1 MNEPENRTT
10 NYAIGKKREPLV
22 RIEKLN
28 LPPKQTG
35 RAARLEEEKKA
46 QSNQVNAGGII
57 RTEHSYGPG
66 IHLRSPS
73 DQETYSSSPHSVLP
87 DRLGPRT
94 RNDRRTNQIPPSYSK
109 QPEQGDSELRR
120 GGREKGRERE
130 RGEGDE
136 RTLVVTSAAQPR
148 RPWRAPP
155 STRRARPPPAAPAP
169 PRRRRS
175 TRTAPSPPRRLCLLS
190 CCSDPPPPPPVA
202 CFEFDSIVSSP
213 STTSSSCTFDSALP
227 RRRRSR
233 IGRIST
239 NLFSSCRRWG
249 VGVGAGDSR
258 SFRGAHLPAAPCG
271 G

>member
-1 MNEPENRTT
+1 MAQESTSDPHRIKKPTPPPPILFFLTGSDHVRETIEEQTKFLLPIPSNR
-10 NYAIGKKREPLV
+10 NRGIPSSAEGE
-22 RIEKLN
+22 
-28 LPPKQTG
+28 G
-35 RAARLEEEKKA
+35 R
-46 QSNQVNAGGII
+46 
-57 RTEHSYGPG
+57 
-66 IHLRSPS
+66 
-73 DQETYSSSPHSVLP
+73 
-87 DRLGPRT
+87 
-94 RNDRRTNQIPPSYSK
+94 
-109 QPEQGDSELRR
+109 
-120 GGREKGRERE
+120 KGERE

-136 RTLVVTSAAQPR
+136 RTLVVTSAARPR

-202 CFEFDSIVSSP
+202 CFEFDSTVSSP